1 MIEITDLWE
10 GIVNNEW
17 FIPIGIAII
26 ALVTGVCSMLCSH
39 RYGVMGR
46 RAGRALPNP
55 SHEPV
60 SVVITAHNKGTELER
75 NLPSIL
81 SQEYS
86 DYEVIVVDEAST
98 DDTIEVL
105 TRMEKRFDNLSHTF
119 VPKTSYF
126 VNRKQPAITLGVK
139 AAHHEWVVFT
149 EADCH
154 PDSNKWLD
162 TLARYFSDSVSL
174 VIGYANYE
182 HGNMYNRFIHLFY
195 AMFAMP
201 HAEKHVAQRATL
213 ANLAVRRSTFLR
225 TTNIFGSRNL
235 LSGESEIIV
244 NKLSDGKNTA
254 VVYHPDSLVRRD
266 KYDRKEEL
274 FYMETRRHL
283 RKHFYPRFCYNLHQA
298 LQWMER
304 ICLWALILCTALIP
318 DIPGIPEEYRLAVSG
333 GLLVWH
339 LIVQGYKMY
348 CFHRTT
354 SLFKEPGYY
363 LSLDLF
369 EAMEPLRKGILMVR
383 HKMNRKLF
391 KRYRLLT
398 VTPLESSHP

>member
-17 FIPIGIAII
+17 IIPVGIAVL
-26 ALVTGVCSMLCSH
+26 ALITGLCSMLCSH
-39 RYGVMGR
+39 RYGVPGR
-46 RAGRALPNP
+46 RAKRVLPNS

-60 SVVITAHNKGTELER
+60 SVVITAHNKSTELER
-75 NLPSIL
+75 NLPHIL
-81 SQEYS
+81 SQEYP

-98 DDTIEVL
+98 DETIEVL
-105 TRMEKRFDNLSHTF
+105 TRLEKRFDNLTHTF

-126 VNRKQPAITLGVK
+126 INRKQPAITLGVK

-154 PDSNKWLD
+154 PDSNKWLESL
-162 TLARYFSDSVSL
+162 TRHFSDSVSL

-182 HGNMYNRFIHLFY
+182 HSNLYNRFIHLFY

-213 ANLAVRRSTFLR
+213 ANLAVRRSHFLH
-225 TTNIFGSRNL
+225 TTNLFGSRNL
-235 LSGESEIIV
+235 LSGEGDIIV
-244 NKLSDGKNTA
+244 NKLSNGKNTA
-254 VVYHPDSLVRRD
+254 VAYHPDTLVHRD
-266 KYDRKEEL
+266 NYDRKEEL

-283 RKHFYPRFCYNLHQA
+283 RKHHYPRLRYNLHQTF
-298 LQWMER
+298 QWLER
-304 ICLWALILCTALIP
+304 ITLWALILVTALIP
-318 DIPGIPEEYRLAVSG
+318 EIPGIPEDYRLIVSG
-333 GLLVWH
+333 SLLAWH
-339 LIVQGYKMY
+339 LIVQSYKMY
-348 CFHRTT
+348 CFHLTS

-369 EAMEPLRKGILMVR
+369 EALEPLRKGILMIR

-398 VTPLESSHP
+398 VTPLESSRP